1 MGLWRFNSLGLCK
14 TGARTLGFLAD
25 AGGEASGAVGTT
37 LHPIAAIA
45 PELTPL
51 YFLLPPSWTFR

>member
-1 MGLWRFNSLGLCK
+1 MGLWHFK
-14 TGARTLGFLAD
+14 AGARTPGCPSD
-25 AGGEASGAVGTT
+25 AGGEGSGAVGTT
-37 LHPIAAIA
+37 LRPTEPIT